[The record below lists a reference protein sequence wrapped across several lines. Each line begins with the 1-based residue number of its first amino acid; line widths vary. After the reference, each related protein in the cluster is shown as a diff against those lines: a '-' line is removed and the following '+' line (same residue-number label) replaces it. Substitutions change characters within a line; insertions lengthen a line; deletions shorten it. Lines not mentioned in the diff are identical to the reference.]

1 MAVIHV
7 IDWLQCVITDSDA
20 TQRDFYQQGTDVV
33 IHYQHEYTT
42 DLHYSLLID
51 DVKVY
56 ETSAAIPNPRTNLI
70 QDSLIISGQSQL
82 IPVGQHNV
90 TLHVTNDYVDLQCY
104 SVVTVMSPV
113 SGVSLESS
121 HKAAVPGDDILL
133 TVTAESG
140 FPALIEWM
148 IRDREG
154 HSVVWNAVQER
165 KGRTAQDVDQ
175 MTISLSESELI
186 LAAPRK

>member
-1 MAVIHV
+1 M
-7 IDWLQCVITDSDA
+7 LQRRHGDESRLGGQPGVKS
-20 TQRDFYQQGTDVV
+20 QGG
-33 IHYQHEYTT
+33 
-42 DLHYSLLID
+42 S
-51 DVKVY
+51 
-56 ETSAAIPNPRTNLI
+56 
-70 QDSLIISGQSQL
+70 
-82 IPVGQHNV
+82 
-90 TLHVTNDYVDLQCY
+90 
-104 SVVTVMSPV
+104 
-113 SGVSLESS
+113 
-121 HKAAVPGDDILL
+121 PGDDILL

-148 IRDREG
+148 IRDRES